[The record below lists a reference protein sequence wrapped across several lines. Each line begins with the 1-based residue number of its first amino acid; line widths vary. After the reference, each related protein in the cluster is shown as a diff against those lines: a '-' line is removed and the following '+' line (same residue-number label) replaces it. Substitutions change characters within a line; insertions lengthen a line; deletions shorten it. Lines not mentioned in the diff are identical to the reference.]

1 MNFSMNSRK
10 NCYSERKED
19 LQIDD
24 LLNKEK
30 QQHSS
35 PSQKC
40 QLHLTAH
47 LAQNFVFIQPN
58 LCTKLS
64 CPAQSLKSRELMISV
79 SSFPAVCE
87 SAPAL
92 GFNIISVSSFPA
104 VCESAPALGFNI
116 NPFPG
121 KQFFATKDA

>member
-1 MNFSMNSRK
+1 LIPNEFQHEFYK
-10 NCYSERKED
+10 KCHSERKEN

-30 QQHSS
+30 QQQSS

-40 QLHLTAH
+40 QLYLTAH

-64 CPAQSLKSRELMISV
+64 CPTQSLKSRELMISV
-79 SSFPAVCE
+79 SFFPAVCE
-87 SAPAL
+87 SASTL
-92 GFNIISVSSFPA
+92 GFNT
-104 VCESAPALGFNI
+104 

-121 KQFFATKDA
+121 KQFFATQDA